1 MTTFQNDTR
10 MGFHS
15 KVLVTGGLGCIG
27 LAITSALLNRHPNAQ
42 IHILDLRIPDP
53 EDDGK
58 FNAQVKQ
65 YHKVDITD
73 SVAVLNLFRLVK
85 PQIVIHTAGLIP
97 GAAKALGLGDEGLV
111 KVNVGGTKNVLDA
124 AVEAGTEMFVL
135 TSSCDV
141 IKRSYSM
148 DMINVSEKDDDLD
161 SNMGWED
168 KYSETKAEA
177 ERIVRSAA
185 VNSPT
190 SRSQSSIKTCAIR
203 THGVIGKH
211 DNNIVPLFAQLP
223 RRINIGPGTNLYD
236 FTGVDNLALA
246 HVLAVENLLGSATAN
261 GKAFF
266 VTDAHP
272 RPMRQ
277 VLEMVWTELD
287 SSERVKKAQSMASAE
302 DHYPFWII
310 PVWFV
315 RGVAMSTNFL
325 LRALGKDGLLSV
337 GEINDGI
344 CQRYFNNTRAK
355 EILGYVPSVPLEQS
369 IKDACNSYK
378 ERLGVASS

>member
-1 MTTFQNDTR
+1 MTTIQNDPH
-10 MGFHS
+10 GISS
-15 KVLVTGGLGCIG
+15 KVLITGGLGCIG
-27 LAITSALLNRHPNAQ
+27 LAITSALLNRHPDAQ
-42 IHILDLRIPDP
+42 IHVLDLRIPSG
-53 EDDGK
+53 EDSDK
-58 FNAQVKQ
+58 FNIQVTQ
-65 YHKVDITD
+65 YHKVDLTD
-73 SVAVLNLFRLVK
+73 SAAVLNLFRMVK

-97 GAAKALGLGDEGLV
+97 RAAKMLGVGDEGLT
-111 KVNVGGTKNVLDA
+111 KVNVSGTKNALDA
-124 AVEAGTEMFVL
+124 AVDVGTEVFVL

-141 IKRSYSM
+141 IKRSCSM
-148 DMINVSEKDDDLD
+148 DMINASEKEDDLD
-161 SNMGWED
+161 SDIGWED
-168 KYSETKAEA
+168 RYSETKAEA
-177 ERIVRSAA
+177 ERIVRSLAGNPPA
-185 VNSPT
+185 SHSSSP
-190 SRSQSSIKTCAIR
+190 IKTCAIR
-203 THGVIGKH
+203 THGVIGNH

-223 RRINIGPGTNLYD
+223 RRINVGPGTNLYD

-287 SSERVKKAQSMASAE
+287 SSERVKKAQGIASAE
-302 DHYPFWII
+302 DRYPFWIV

-325 LRALGKDGLLSV
+325 FRAVGKGGLLSV
-337 GEINDGI
+337 GELNDGI

-378 ERLGVASS
+378 ERLGFASS